1 MSLEKSDT
9 GVYVL
14 AGYSNSNGIT
24 FFTSSK
30 FKSNIQHL
38 FDNFDQIYFCSNNK
52 ESYASLNALK
62 SFDPTIVLLTKIRK
76 TRKASLRRLLAEYP
90 IGIVFN
96 E

>member
-1 MSLEKSDT
+1 SET
-9 GVYVL
+9 GVHIL
-14 AGYSNSNGIT
+14 QGYSEQNGIS

-38 FDNFDQIYFCSNNK
+38 INNFDQIYVCSDHK
-52 ESYASLNALK
+52 KAYPSLAALK
-62 SFDPTIVLLTKIRK
+62 AFKPTIVLLAKIRK
-76 TRKASLRRLLAEYP
+76 TKKSNLRRLVAAHP